1 MDCEATDLSIHQARI
16 LIVDDQDANT
26 RLLEGI
32 LRWAG
37 YTMVTGTT
45 DSREVLSI
53 FTSLRPDLVLLD
65 LTMPHLSGFEVM
77 EQLKPLI
84 PAGDYLPI
92 LVLTA
97 DATREVK
104 RQALTAGA
112 MDFLTKP
119 FDTMEVLLRINNLLK
134 TRMLHLQL
142 REQNHMLDEKVRE
155 RTLRLEEAQLEILER
170 LAAAA
175 EYRDDATGKHTK
187 RVGQISG
194 MIAHALQ
201 LPAAEVELIRQAA
214 PLHDVGKIGIPDSI
228 LLKPGRLT
236 DDEFEVMKTHTTIG
250 ARMLTNG
257 RSALIHLAQCIALSH
272 HERWDGT
279 GYPGNIR
286 GEDIPLVGRIV
297 TLADVFDALTH
308 ERPYKAAWPVKEAMA
323 EIERQSGQ
331 QFDPRVAAA
340 FLANYA
346 QCATHIE

>member
-1 MDCEATDLSIHQARI
+1 MDSAVADFSIHHARI
-16 LIVDDQDANT
+16 LIVDDQEANT
-26 RLLEGI
+26 RFLERI

-37 YTMVTGTT
+37 YTRVTSTT
-45 DSREVLSI
+45 DSLEVLSI
-53 FTSLRPDLVLLD
+53 FTHLGPDLILLD
-65 LTMPHLSGFEVM
+65 LTMPHISGFEVM

-97 DATREVK
+97 DATSAVK
-104 RQALTAGA
+104 RQALAAGA

-119 FDTMEVLLRINNLLK
+119 LDTAEVLLRINNLLK

-142 REQNHMLDEKVRE
+142 REQNHVLDEKVRE
-155 RTLRLEEAQLEILER
+155 RTLRLEEAQVEILER

-201 LPAAEVELIRQAA
+201 LPASEVQLIRQAA

-228 LLKPGRLT
+228 LLKPGKLT
-236 DDEFEVMKTHTTIG
+236 RDEFDVMKTHTTIG
-250 ARMLTNG
+250 ARMLASG
-257 RSALIHLAQCIALSH
+257 RSPLIQLAQCIALSH
-272 HERWDGT
+272 HEWWDGS
-279 GYPGNIR
+279 GYPGNLS
-286 GEDIPLVGRIV
+286 GEDIPIVGRIV

-308 ERPYKAAWPVKEAMA
+308 ERPYKAAWPVQEALA
-323 EIERQSGQ
+323 GIERQSGL

-340 FLANYA
+340 FLASYA
-346 QCATHIE
+346 QNAA

>member
-1 MDCEATDLSIHQARI
+1 MESEATDFSIRRARI
-16 LIVDDQDANT
+16 LIVDDQEANT

-37 YTMVTGTT
+37 YTMVTSTT

-53 FTSLRPDLVLLD
+53 FTSFRPDLLLLD
-65 LTMPHLSGFEVM
+65 LMMPHKSGFEVM
-77 EQLKPLI
+77 EHLKPLI
-84 PAGDYLPI
+84 LTADYLPI

-97 DATREVK
+97 DATPEVK
-104 RQALTAGA
+104 RQALAAGA

-119 FDTMEVLLRINNLLK
+119 FDTAEVLLRINNLLK

-142 REQNHMLDEKVRE
+142 CEQNHILDDKVRE
-155 RTLRLEEAQLEILER
+155 RTLRLEESQLEILER

-194 MIAHALQ
+194 MIAYVLQ

-228 LLKPGRLT
+228 LLKPGKLT
-236 DDEFEVMKTHTTIG
+236 CDEFDMMKTHTTIG
-250 ARMLTNG
+250 ARMLANG
-257 RSALIHLAQCIALSH
+257 RSALIQMAECIALSH

-279 GYPGNIR
+279 GYPGRIK
-286 GEDIPLVGRIV
+286 GEEIPLVGRIV

-308 ERPYKAAWPVKEAMA
+308 ERPYKAAWPVHEALA

-331 QFDPRVAAA
+331 QFDPHVTAA

-346 QCATHIE
+346 QCVA

>member
-1 MDCEATDLSIHQARI
+1 
-16 LIVDDQDANT
+16 
-26 RLLEGI
+26 
-32 LRWAG
+32 
-37 YTMVTGTT
+37 MVSSTT

-53 FTSLRPDLVLLD
+53 FTSLRPDLLLLD
-65 LTMPHLSGFEVM
+65 LMMPHISGFEVM
-77 EQLKPLI
+77 ERLRPLI
-84 PAGDYLPI
+84 STADYLPI

-97 DATREVK
+97 DATPEVK
-104 RQALTAGA
+104 RQALAAGA

-119 FDTMEVLLRINNLLK
+119 FDTAEVLLRINNLLK

-142 REQNHMLDEKVRE
+142 CEQNHILDDKVRE

-194 MIAHALQ
+194 MIAYALQ
-201 LPAAEVELIRQAA
+201 HPAAEVELIRQAA

-228 LLKPGRLT
+228 LLKPGKLT
-236 DDEFEVMKTHTTIG
+236 CDEFDMMKTHTTIG
-250 ARMLTNG
+250 AGMLANG
-257 RSALIHLAQCIALSH
+257 RSALIQMAECIALSH

-279 GYPGNIR
+279 GYPGRIK
-286 GEDIPLVGRIV
+286 GEEIPLVGRIV

-308 ERPYKAAWPVKEAMA
+308 ERPYKAAWPVQEALA

-340 FLANYA
+340 FLANHA
-346 QCATHIE
+346 QCAT